1 MLISRILS
9 GLKFPEVSIKIALT
23 SLFFLIK
30 FAQILK
36 QNWDLPEPLSP
47 KILVMSPVRIPPRR
61 NLSRLEEPVSKKS
74 TNYIKNYCYNYLTTK
89 EPFYSARCEN
99 ELLSDI
105 LTLSANS
112 SSQQPKRP
120 LTLLQKSLNQRV
132 AVRLKS
138 EIEYKGVMSNVDS
151 YMNLILINAEEYLGS
166 DLLANYGKVVIRGN
180 NVLFIRLIKDF

>member
-1 MLISRILS
+1 L
-9 GLKFPEVSIKIALT
+9 E
-23 SLFFLIK
+23 
-30 FAQILK
+30 
-36 QNWDLPEPLSP
+36 D
-47 KILVMSPVRIPPRR
+47 PVG
-61 NLSRLEEPVSKKS
+61 KKS
-74 TNYIKNYCYNYLTTK
+74 NNNIENYCYNYLTIR
-89 EPFYSARCEN
+89 EPFYSATCAN